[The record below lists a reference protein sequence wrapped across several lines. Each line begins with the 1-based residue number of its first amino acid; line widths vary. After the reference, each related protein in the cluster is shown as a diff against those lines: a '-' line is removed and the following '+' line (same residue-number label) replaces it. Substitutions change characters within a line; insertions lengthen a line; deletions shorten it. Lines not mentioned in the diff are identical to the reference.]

1 MCEVPAFVHLPILV
15 LRSTII
21 DRHCLLQWSA
31 QAPAGITKY
40 VCLGPVVCRYARV
53 QLVMPADRG
62 HHPAHPSI
70 HLHAVACSQP
80 RTPDAAG
87 SACYASAGG
96 GGGGAFVGGQDR
108 RRHAPALGA
117 AVFSSPTAQ
126 KKKRSPTPAVQR
138 RGAPAGNK
146 SDAYGYS
153 AVLAVDV
160 WYIRIYVC
168 MCALQLHVRLHS
180 IYVQLTPDSPDTRRR
195 RRCACVMDMDGWGR
209 PPVSAIQRVPHRE
222 TCTASSRATQAACQA
237 GNLSRPCV
245 LDCSCLELQ
254 LLAQRFALLLCL
266 ASGYDGRYGRAQFPS
281 STATTFFFRLWDSPV
296 RD

>member
-1 MCEVPAFVHLPILV
+1 MICPGP
-15 LRSTII
+15 R
-21 DRHCLLQWSA
+21 RHHQ
-31 QAPAGITKY
+31 QQQMKY

-62 HHPAHPSI
+62 HHPAPAHPSI

-96 GGGGAFVGGQDR
+96 GALLGGQDR

-126 KKKRSPTPAVQR
+126 KKKEALLQP
-138 RGAPAGNK
+138 
-146 SDAYGYS
+146 YS
-153 AVLAVDV
+153 AEGRRLATKAMRMATVQC
-160 WYIRIYVC
+160 WRSTCGIYVC

-195 RRCACVMDMDGWGR
+195 RRCACVMDMDG
-209 PPVSAIQRVPHRE
+209 
-222 TCTASSRATQAACQA
+222 
-237 GNLSRPCV
+237 
-245 LDCSCLELQ
+245 
-254 LLAQRFALLLCL
+254 
-266 ASGYDGRYGRAQFPS
+266 
-281 STATTFFFRLWDSPV
+281 
-296 RD
+296 